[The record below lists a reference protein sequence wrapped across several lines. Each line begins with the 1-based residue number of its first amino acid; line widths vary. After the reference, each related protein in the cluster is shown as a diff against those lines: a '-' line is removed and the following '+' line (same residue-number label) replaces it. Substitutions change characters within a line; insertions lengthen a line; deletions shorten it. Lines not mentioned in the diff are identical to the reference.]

1 MIISGA
7 LEAGVALFLGI
18 AGGIYIIG
26 QINAN
31 AKRNTEDIE
40 TIKTMIREYQKSVKD
55 AIVKNMADMK
65 SLIDAS
71 KDQQRDSLNREISH
85 IKDILN
91 MSSAETR
98 EDIKRLEAA
107 QRESNKIK
115 ERLAIA
121 ENSLKSLHKRL
132 DIEPP
137 FLMND
142 NDNK

>member
-26 QINAN
+26 ALNAN
-31 AKRNTEDIE
+31 AKRNTKDIE
-40 TIKTMIREYQKSVKD
+40 AIKVMIRDYQESVKE
-55 AIVKNMADMK
+55 AVMKNMADMK
-65 SLIDAS
+65 ALIDAS

-91 MSSAETR
+91 MSSMETR

-132 DIEPP
+132 DVEPP
-137 FLMND
+137 INLHD
-142 NDNK
+142 SEG

>member
-7 LEAGVALFLGI
+7 LEAGVALLLGVI
-18 AGGIYIIG
+18 GGVYIIG

-40 TIKTMIREYQKSVKD
+40 AIKTMIREYQDSVKS
-55 AIVKNMADMK
+55 AIIKNMSDMK
-65 SLIDAS
+65 ALIDAS
-71 KDQQRDSLNREISH
+71 KDHQRDSLNREISH

-91 MSSAETR
+91 MSSMETR

-132 DIEPP
+132 DVEPP
-137 FLMND
+137 SLMGND
-142 NDNK
+142 DK

>member
-7 LEAGVALFLGI
+7 LEAGVALLLGI
-18 AGGIYIIG
+18 IGGVYIIG

-40 TIKTMIREYQKSVKD
+40 AIKTMIREYQENVKD
-55 AIVKNMADMK
+55 AITKNMSDMK

-85 IKDILN
+85 IKDLIAITSN
-91 MSSAETR
+91 ETR
-98 EDIKRLEAA
+98 EDIKRLEARQA
-107 QRESNKIK
+107 ESNRVK

-132 DIEPP
+132 DVEPHAN
-137 FLMND
+137 LHD
-142 NDNK
+142 SEE